1 MSACGQPDTLCHDIL
16 TRIRTC
22 ALACLC
28 LVPLFFFQQLR
39 HCRRCIKVCVPQ
51 HLAHATLRDATLIG
65 LAQGALHG
73 GQSHIHRFLV
83 LGRQIV
89 YGIVLISVV
98 LV

>member
-1 MSACGQPDTLCHDIL
+1 M
-16 TRIRTC
+16 
-22 ALACLC
+22 
-28 LVPLFFFQQLR
+28 
-39 HCRRCIKVCVPQ
+39 
-51 HLAHATLRDATLIG
+51 LRDATLIG

-98 LV
+98 LVQFFV